1 MLLFRP
7 AGVDSRDAAI
17 SCNFVLSVVVS
28 LLPSDSGILYQKLLD
43 VFSKAFDGASV

>member
-7 AGVDSRDAAI
+7 AGADSFDDAI

-28 LLPSDSGILYQKLLD
+28 LLPSDNGILYQKLLGF
-43 VFSKAFDGASV
+43 FSKAFDGASV